1 MVIAIV
7 VEGVLMNWS
16 EFYFVCFLV
25 GFLLSVVSL
34 LAGSV
39 HLHLPHLHLHGGHFG
54 HAHGHGA
61 NGGASW
67 FNLGTLAAFLAWF
80 GGTGY
85 LLEHYYT
92 VWYLVALGI
101 ATLSGI
107 GGASVIF
114 WFLSKLVSR
123 EQPLDPADYEMVGVL
138 GKLTMPIRAGGTGE
152 LVYTQGGTRRVTGA
166 RAESGAA
173 ISKGVEVVVTRYE
186 KGIAYVRAWDELT
199 GDTESS
205 QSQSA

>member
-1 MVIAIV
+1 
-7 VEGVLMNWS
+7 MNWS
-16 EFYFVCFLV
+16 EFYFVSFLV

-39 HLHLPHLHLHGGHFG
+39 HLHLPHLHLHGGHLG
-54 HAHGHGA
+54 HGHGH
-61 NGGASW
+61 GGGRGASW

-85 LLEHYYT
+85 LLCHYYS

-101 ATLSGI
+101 ATLSGL

-123 EQPLDPADYEMVGVL
+123 EEPLDPADYEMIGVL
-138 GKLTMPIRAGGTGE
+138 GRLTMPIRAGGTGE
-152 LVYTQGGTRRVTGA
+152 LMYTQGGTRRVSGA

-173 ISKGVEVVVTRYE
+173 IPKGAEVVVTRYE
-186 KGIAYVRAWDELT
+186 KGIAYVREWDELT
-199 GDTESS
+199 GDAQQT
-205 QSQSA
+205 A

>member
-1 MVIAIV
+1 
-7 VEGVLMNWS
+7 
-16 EFYFVCFLV
+16 
-25 GFLLSVVSL
+25 
-34 LAGSV
+34 
-39 HLHLPHLHLHGGHFG
+39 
-54 HAHGHGA
+54 
-61 NGGASW
+61 
-67 FNLGTLAAFLAWF
+67 
-80 GGTGY
+80 
-85 LLEHYYT
+85 
-92 VWYLVALGI
+92 
-101 ATLSGI
+101 
-107 GGASVIF
+107 VIF

-173 ISKGVEVVVTRYE
+173 ILKGVEVVVTRYE
-186 KGIAYVRAWDELT
+186 KGIAYVRAWDEFT